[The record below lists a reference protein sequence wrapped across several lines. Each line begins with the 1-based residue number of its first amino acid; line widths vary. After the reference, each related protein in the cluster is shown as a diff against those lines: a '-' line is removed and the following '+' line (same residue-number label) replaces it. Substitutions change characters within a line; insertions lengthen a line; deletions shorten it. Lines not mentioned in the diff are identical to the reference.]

1 MSARRAPRGGG
12 GGGGGGGYY
21 GSTDRSM
28 ERSMAASAAEAREA
42 RQLVAVQSTV
52 RDVQG
57 QLQELEAS
65 ARKGIDAG
73 SDAAQAAARVQ
84 QELKTTAKH
93 FFREQARDRD
103 TLRQTEQQRTK
114 EVQRQEHEADA
125 GHLPGPPLLP
135 APCRA
140 LGEERAPER

>member
-1 MSARRAPRGGG
+1 
-12 GGGGGGGYY
+12 
-21 GSTDRSM
+21 
-28 ERSMAASAAEAREA
+28 MAASAAEAREA

-103 TLRQTEQQRTK
+103 TLRQTEQQLRSELTRIAASSGSRSGTLKIEGKSEGALLEVLQPLVHSMVK
-114 EVQRQEHEADA
+114 ETMDRQAMFFCGLMEE
-125 GHLPGPPLLP
+125 LT
-135 APCRA
+135 
-140 LGEERAPER
+140 GEVRRIE